1 MPRRCGMQVPSLPG
15 VLVAGWLHFDQ
26 GSIMK
31 NLTRAVQKFFDD
43 ERGLTAIEYGLIA
56 AVLVVA
62 VIVTVS
68 LVAQQLDATY
78 VGVKNCVLSPST
90 CK

>member
-1 MPRRCGMQVPSLPG
+1 MK
-15 VLVAGWLHFDQ
+15 HFT
-26 GSIMK
+26 
-31 NLTRAVQKFFDD
+31 LAVRKFLGDD
-43 ERGLTAIEYGLIA
+43 RGLTAIEYGLIA

-62 VIVTVS
+62 VIVTVA
-68 LVAQQLDATY
+68 LVAKQLDATY

>member
-1 MPRRCGMQVPSLPG
+1 
-15 VLVAGWLHFDQ
+15 
-26 GSIMK
+26 MK
-31 NLTRAVQKFFDD
+31 NFALAVQKFLDD
-43 ERGLTAIEYGLIA
+43 DQGLTAIEYGLIA

-68 LVAQQLDATY
+68 LVARQLDATY
-78 VGVKNCVLSPST
+78 VNVKNCVLSPST

>member
-1 MPRRCGMQVPSLPG
+1 MK
-15 VLVAGWLHFDQ
+15 HFA
-26 GSIMK
+26 
-31 NLTRAVQKFFDD
+31 LAVQKFLSDD
-43 ERGLTAIEYGLIA
+43 RGLTAIEYGLIA

-62 VIVTVS
+62 VIVTVA

-78 VGVKNCVLSPST
+78 VLVKNCVLSPST

>member
-1 MPRRCGMQVPSLPG
+1 MHRWWGAQVPLPPG
-15 VLVAGWLHFDQ
+15 VLVAGLLHFDQ
-26 GSIMK
+26 RSIMK
-31 NLTRAVQKFFDD
+31 NLTRAVQNFFDD
-43 ERGLTAIEYGLIA
+43 DQGLTAIEYGLIA